1 LSKEKEKISGYG
13 RIILTSNGKLYHMP
27 LAWNCCSFMNC
38 CKWYSTHKECAQH
51 YPNKTHELHPFL
63 RATRNVWRYKGESND
78 VIRRRV
84 DNAMAKTCST
94 SGKNTLLII
103 FRIKKFISPILIYNI
118 DFKLIILLV
127 QILSCDDM
135 WTLILLDECSII
147 LTRFHFHTLYWQV
160 LSFVSEWSDKHASFP
175 RTVGSVS

>member
-1 LSKEKEKISGYG
+1 
-13 RIILTSNGKLYHMP
+13 MP

-160 LSFVSEWSDKHASFP
+160 LSFVSDWSDKHASFP